1 MGERYLQVAT
11 PFPSHAQ
18 TVVHLGVF
26 HLMRAKLPDRSSFHG
41 IPVLFKYHDG
51 LDGRL
56 PEDDEV
62 PVLIEVGPDCRN
74 RLFNG
79 IEHVNILR
87 AARKGVIRWPDGEI
101 KQRPAKAERGCFCP
115 QYMRANNID
124 LPIFATSHSVL
135 FTEKSRFLALIF

>member
-1 MGERYLQVAT
+1 MGIAETLPVRVAT

-18 TVVHLGVF
+18 TVAHLGVF

-62 PVLIEVGPDCRN
+62 PVLIEVGPDC
-74 RLFNG
+74 
-79 IEHVNILR
+79 
-87 AARKGVIRWPDGEI
+87 
-101 KQRPAKAERGCFCP
+101 
-115 QYMRANNID
+115 
-124 LPIFATSHSVL
+124 
-135 FTEKSRFLALIF
+135 

>member
-11 PFPSHAQ
+11 PFPAHAQ
-18 TVVHLGVF
+18 TVAHLGVF
-26 HLMRAKLPDRSSFHG
+26 HLMGVKLPYRSSFHG
-41 IPVLFKYHDG
+41 IPVLFKHHNG

-101 KQRPAKAERGCFCP
+101 KKRP
-115 QYMRANNID
+115 
-124 LPIFATSHSVL
+124 
-135 FTEKSRFLALIF
+135 EKSPAHGTRLDEAENLA